1 MEAVRSSCEN
11 RPQENRAKT
20 GEPAE
25 NRPPSEKHQ
34 PSRPP
39 ASPRSQVV
47 SAAAVAWFPS
57 TSSPPAPP
65 SSSLFSFSTKK
76 PSHRLHRRV
85 ILNTGSRP
93 SNPVMDNVVNQEA
106 IADNNASVN
115 NAANSND
122 AANPNPPSAN
132 DSQSQGSS
140 NLRGKTDLAWKYVA
154 LQMVNGKPQYQCLF
168 CLQVFNGGGIHR
180 MKKHLAKITGDVKK
194 CPKVPYDVEKQ
205 MESLLKEIQ
214 TNKNKRKVS
223 FSEEGGDEVEDA
235 IDEAIAQ
242 EEQQRTSSQQVVGG
256 DPKKKAKVIPAMFA
270 PRTTPGAQP
279 SIRSVLQNKEAIHEV
294 DKRFARWMMDCKIPF
309 NAVMSPFFQD
319 MLDGVAGIGPGYK
332 GPSYDKLRVHL
343 LADLKREGQMVVD
356 SYRSAW
362 KETGCTLMA
371 DGWTDQRQRTLI
383 NFLVYCSKG
392 LCFVKSIDASS
403 IVKNAQHLCNLFSE
417 VIEWIGPNNIVHVVT
432 DNAANYVAA
441 GRLINRNYDNI
452 YWSPCAAHCLNL
464 ILKDI
469 SSMAHISNL
478 ATRASKI
485 TVFVYNHT
493 VFLSWLRKKPH
504 WREIVRPGPTRFA
517 TVFITLMS
525 IFERKK
531 DLQALVVDSIFT
543 DHKLGRSATG
553 RAVSATILDCKF
565 WDDCFTVCK
574 LVGPL
579 IKLLRLVDGDDKPSL
594 GYVYEGMQRAEDA
607 IKEMF
612 RQNKTAYQP
621 YTDIINSRWD
631 KHLKKHLH
639 AAAYFLNPSFFFNEN
654 FKEEPDVMRVD
665 AMKEIQLYRD
675 RKESF
680 DRPEA
685 IRAAS
690 QLKPDEWWRLFGS
703 SAPCLQKIAVR
714 ILSQASASS
723 GCERNWSLFDQIH
736 TKRRNRL
743 EHDRL
748 NDIVYV
754 TYNLRLKSSLVDF
767 WVTEEVVE
775 KEPDLPSNVDDLLRE
790 IDADLYQ
797 SGGGSGGLYAASVD
811 SSAEEGGNEG
821 EDVPTEADLQQ
832 VFADFDD

>member
-1 MEAVRSSCEN
+1 MEDS
-11 RPQENRAKT
+11 
-20 GEPAE
+20 
-25 NRPPSEKHQ
+25 
-34 PSRPP
+34 
-39 ASPRSQVV
+39 
-47 SAAAVAWFPS
+47 
-57 TSSPPAPP
+57 
-65 SSSLFSFSTKK
+65 
-76 PSHRLHRRV
+76 
-85 ILNTGSRP
+85 I
-93 SNPVMDNVVNQEA
+93 NQEA
-106 IADNNASVN
+106 TADNNASVN
-115 NAANSND
+115 NNMPADTPILNE
-122 AANPNPPSAN
+122 AANPNSRSAN
-132 DSQSQGSS
+132 DI
-140 NLRGKTDLAWKYVA
+140 
-154 LQMVNGKPQYQCLF
+154 
-168 CLQVFNGGGIHR
+168 FNGGGIHR
-180 MKKHLAKITGDVKK
+180 MKKHLAKIIGDVKK

-205 MESLLKEIQ
+205 MESLLKDIQ
-214 TNKNKRKVS
+214 ASKKKRKVS
-223 FSEEGGDEVEDA
+223 FGEEGGDEVEDA

-242 EEQQRTSSQQVVGG
+242 EEQEQQRTSSQQGVGD
-256 DPKKKAKVIPAMFA
+256 DPKKKAKVIPPMFA

-279 SIRSVLQNKEAIHEV
+279 SIKSVMQNKEAIHEV
-294 DKRFARWMMDCKIPF
+294 DKRFARWLLDCKIPF
-309 NAVMSPFFQD
+309 NAVMSPYFQD

-343 LADLKREGQMVVD
+343 LADLKRESQMLVD

-392 LCFVKSIDASS
+392 LCFLKSVDASS
-403 IVKNAQHLCNLFSE
+403 MVKNASHLCTLFSE

-441 GRLINRNYDNI
+441 GRLINRKYDNI

-493 VFLSWLRKKPH
+493 SIFDRKK
-504 WREIVRPGPTRFA
+504 E
-517 TVFITLMS
+517 
-525 IFERKK
+525 
-531 DLQALVVDSIFT
+531 LQQLVVDSIFT

-553 RAVSATILDCKF
+553 RAVSAIILDAKF

-574 LVGPL
+574 LVSPL
-579 IKLLRLVDGDDKPSL
+579 IYLLRVVDADDPPSL
-594 GYVYEGMQRAEDA
+594 GYVYEGMLRAEDA

-612 RQNKTAYQP
+612 RQSKTAYQP

-631 KHLKKHLH
+631 KHLKKDLH
-639 AAAYFLNPSFFFNEN
+639 AAAYFLNPKFFFNEN
-654 FKEEPDVMRVD
+654 YKEAPDVMRGLLDLVTLYCKCNNLD
-665 AMKEIQLYRD
+665 SVQAMKEIHLYRD

-680 DRPEA
+680 DRQEVIP
-685 IRAAS
+685 AAS
-690 QLKPDEWWRLFGS
+690 ELKPDEWWRLFGG
-703 SAPCLQKIAVR
+703 SALCLQKIAVR

-723 GCERNWSLFDQIH
+723 GCEKNWSLFDQIY

-754 TYNLRLKSSLVDF
+754 TYNLRLKSSQIDF

-797 SGGGSGGLYAASVD
+797 SGGGSSGLYAASL
-811 SSAEEGGNEG
+811 SSADQDGNEG
-821 EDVPTEADLQQ
+821 EDHPTEADLQQ
-832 VFADFDD
+832 VLADFDN